1 VKREVYELIKLC
13 KYECFNDVVVLNFI
27 DIMVEWYNSLW
38 WFMLN
43 KMPENWVMGG
53 QNVRMETS

>member
-1 VKREVYELIKLC
+1 VKREVYELIKLF